1 MTHGTILPEQLAR
14 LEEMCGIASQMTDP
28 DRGSKK
34 SPKATVKIVFWDG
47 YPREFSLELAEKAV
61 VPQEFKQKKPGV

>member
-34 SPKATVKIVFWDG
+34 SPKATVMIVFWDG
-47 YPREFSLELAEKAV
+47 
-61 VPQEFKQKKPGV
+61 